1 MMEALFGMGI
11 RQDVFSFVNALPKAV
26 LLVDRRK
33 RTFAGAN
40 AAFFELTGFAND
52 AFVGTQAFDLPFSSR
67 EIKRG
72 LLHLFI
78 KVSRG
83 AGYNKTYSFRHVCPN
98 GTIKNISA
106 SGRLAVLNG
115 REYIIFILSHDQSEA
130 LLDDSDS
137 WKFYLTLAYEPYM
150 EFRPSTHVATVSEPE
165 GRMEFLQKLG
175 NALQV
180 KFFNNDALRFYNDDR
195 GTLEGKSFLSLFNK
209 ESDAIGF
216 LDILDVVGRI
226 KGETAVDTSKASGV
240 HVEMNCIVK
249 FDTVGSIMALYCSQR
264 DLSVERRYKD
274 IIGGSRLE
282 MGFMFHQPFIGFA
295 FLVPPQ
301 PLERPSIEDLYTK
314 LDEMLNQI
322 TVVRANEAMLNMY
335 DVGKSGFFMKPMS
348 SFFSD
353 LGEARQ
359 VLKELFVMRE
369 TSLGKLKEPGGK
381 ISEEK
386 TSEKKA
392 SQEKVSE
399 EKTSEGKLDFE
410 RVSIFRAVFDNADRL
425 SGVHI
430 ATSKHSYGFTP
441 RHITG
446 GANQ

>member
-1 MMEALFGMGI
+1 MEALFGMGI

-33 RTFAGAN
+33 RTFVGAN
-40 AAFFELTGFAND
+40 AAFFELTGFANA
-52 AFVGTQAFDLPFSSR
+52 AFIGTQVFDLPFSSR

-78 KVSRG
+78 KISRG
-83 AGYNKTYSFRHVCPN
+83 AGYNKAYSFRHVCPN
-98 GTIKNISA
+98 GTIKNITA
-106 SGRLAVLNG
+106 SGRLAMLNG
-115 REYIIFILSHDQSEA
+115 REYIIFTLSHDQSEA

-150 EFRPSTHVATVSEPE
+150 EFRPLTPIVSVSEPD

-175 NALQV
+175 NILQV
-180 KFFNNDALRFYNDDR
+180 KFFNNDALRFYNDDK
-195 GTLEGKSFLSLFNK
+195 GTLEGKTFLSLFSK

-216 LDILDVVGRI
+216 LDMLNVVGRI
-226 KGETAVDTSKASGV
+226 KGETSVNTSKASGV
-240 HVEMNCIVK
+240 YVEMNCIVK
-249 FDTVGSIMALYCSQR
+249 FDTEGSIIALYCSQR
-264 DLSVERRYKD
+264 DLSVEQRYKD

-282 MGFMFHQPFIGFA
+282 MGFMFHQPFVGFA
-295 FLVPPQ
+295 FLVPPH

-322 TVVRANEAMLNMY
+322 TVVRANEAMLNIY
-335 DVGKSGFFMKPMS
+335 DADKSGFFMKPMS
-348 SFFSD
+348 SFFGD
-353 LGEARQ
+353 LSEARQ

-369 TSLGKLKEPGGK
+369 TSLGKLKE
-381 ISEEK
+381 SEEK
-386 TSEKKA
+386 TSEEKAPEEKA
-392 SQEKVSE
+392 SESKP
-399 EKTSEGKLDFE
+399 DFE

-425 SGVHI
+425 SGVYI
-430 ATSKHSYGFTP
+430 ATSRHCYGYTP
-441 RHITG
+441 RHTTG